1 MTSSNNFYLLD
12 SVSAIWCHETPST
25 AELSSF
31 MTLSFFEQINW
42 LNNTICGN
50 DTYASLIAH
59 IQTMV
64 LLMNSPTIN
73 YFIYFEC
80 YEISAH
86 RQTTEKKLVQ
96 TAPNGKEEETEWNEN
111 DGNVLFL
118 GFCFRLCPPTPR
130 RTLTFIC
137 IARRYSASLVS
148 PVFWTLP
155 LLRLRIGANFF
166 HTNSNETIDKCP
178 ACRRF

>member
-12 SVSAIWCHETPST
+12 SVSAIWCRETPST

-86 RQTTEKKLVQ
+86 RQTTEKKTRSNCAEWKRRRNRVKWKRRKCIVSRFLFSAVSAY
-96 TAPNGKEEETEWNEN
+96 TASHTHLYLHSSSIFRVARFASVLNSAAITTPNR
-111 DGNVLFL
+111 
-118 GFCFRLCPPTPR
+118 C
-130 RTLTFIC
+130 
-137 IARRYSASLVS
+137 
-148 PVFWTLP
+148 
-155 LLRLRIGANFF
+155 
-166 HTNSNETIDKCP
+166 
-178 ACRRF
+178 